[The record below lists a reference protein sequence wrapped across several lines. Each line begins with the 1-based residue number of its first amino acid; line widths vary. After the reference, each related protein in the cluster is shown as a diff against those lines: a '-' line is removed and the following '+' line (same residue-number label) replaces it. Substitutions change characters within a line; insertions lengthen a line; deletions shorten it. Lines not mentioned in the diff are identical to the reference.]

1 MGVLNHVVGNVRHY
15 RSRCEIRLAFL
26 RRRQDRE
33 AELELEAGVVGA
45 FITKLGIELGCSTDD
60 NDDDV
65 EEEEDELN
73 DDNDDGW
80 LTACE

>member
-45 FITKLGIELGCSTDD
+45 FITKLGIGLGCSTDD